1 MSTPAKRILL
11 TDDDPL
17 LQELLEIF
25 LDASGYILFTA
36 QNGHQAAEAVKEHTF
51 DLIILDL
58 MMPLMDGRQFL
69 HWLRKEQNSS
79 IPVMVLTAMQGTEM
93 EQDLLAA
100 GATAV
105 TFKPLS
111 TDSLVASVSKLLA

>member
-1 MSTPAKRILL
+1 MTETEKRILL

-25 LDASGYILFTA
+25 LEANGYILYTA
-36 QNGHQAAEAVKEHTF
+36 QNGKQATDAVKEQQF

-58 MMPLMDGRQFL
+58 MMPVMDGQQFL
-69 HWLRKEQNSS
+69 HWLREEHNST
-79 IPVMVLTAMQGTEM
+79 IPVMVLTAMQGQNI

-100 GATAV
+100 GANAV

-111 TDSLVASVSKLLA
+111 TNLLMESVNKLLS

>member
-1 MSTPAKRILL
+1 MSNTAKHILL

-25 LDASGYILFTA
+25 LEANGYILFTA
-36 QNGHQAAEAVKEHTF
+36 QNGNQAAEAVKEQTF

-69 HWLRKEQNSS
+69 HWLRKEQCSS
-79 IPVMVLTAMQGTEM
+79 IPVMVLTAMQGADV
-93 EQDLLAA
+93 EQDLLTA
-100 GATAV
+100 GATVV

-111 TDSLVASVSKLLA
+111 TESLVASVSKLLG